1 MRIRNVIIS
10 PSDPSPHRKLW
21 KIAEKKCWI
30 AVFRVIISYQKYYYL
45 ISENIPPWQQYVPEE
60 RRPEMEKRC
69 SLGTLDPVGQWMHFL
84 LQFLTPFAI
93 KIDILHEWELKL
105 TGLDWT
111 RLDANA
117 QFYTLAQLYCLVFS
131 LCRSH
136 GDGNK
141 TISHKDLNMQ
151 SIIIAVISCY
161 YVKWPSYKSG
171 SKRFFS

>member
-1 MRIRNVIIS
+1 
-10 PSDPSPHRKLW
+10 
-21 KIAEKKCWI
+21 
-30 AVFRVIISYQKYYYL
+30 
-45 ISENIPPWQQYVPEE
+45 
-60 RRPEMEKRC
+60 MEKRC

-131 LCRSH
+131 LCQSH

-161 YVKWPSYKSG
+161 YVKWPSYKQLLIQRVKKVWPLNQEYYHYQHRQTMCMS
-171 SKRFFS
+171 S